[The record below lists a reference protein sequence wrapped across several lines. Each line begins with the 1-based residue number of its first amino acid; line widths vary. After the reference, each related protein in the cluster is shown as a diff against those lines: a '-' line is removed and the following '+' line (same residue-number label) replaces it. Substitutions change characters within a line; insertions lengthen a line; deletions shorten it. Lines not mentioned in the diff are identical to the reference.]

1 MELAELGFY
10 KNKDGFEGA
19 HDVLDFYNKTHKK
32 TTPVETQVIL
42 PHASA
47 EVVHTQDMEPFAMA
61 EVIDPQEAEE
71 RSITIV
77 KPTKVIYGNIS
88 LRIDISQ
95 TKKAPTEVQKPFV
108 TTHTLEFA
116 QKSREPPHMVEIP
129 LPKQAA
135 ESFVPDTNKRDDVA
149 AAEIVYSPFEKQ
161 LCDHKQITH
170 DICRDHTFRFVTGE
184 CRSRLICAV
193 Q

>member
-10 KNKDGFEGA
+10 KKKNGFEGA
-19 HDVLDFYNKTHKK
+19 QDVLDFYSNTFRKTSH
-32 TTPVETQVIL
+32 VETEVIL
-42 PHASA
+42 PNASA
-47 EVVHTQDMEPFAMA
+47 EVVHTQEMEHFAVA

-71 RSITIV
+71 SSINIV
-77 KPTKVIYGNIS
+77 KPTKFIYGKIS

-170 DICRDHTFRFVTGE
+170 DICRAHTFRCVTGE